1 MYATYYISE
10 QSEQGFV
17 VNKFNKTLEKGDLP
31 MAFAIQ
37 KFIMK
42 RVEDGKYTKDLIDS
56 MNIPYRANMLPFL
69 TNKYYMLSFFK
80 GAWSSDFMKNVID
93 LYKFDNKNLVAE
105 FNALCCSVL
114 DEEITSTS
122 QVTPKQVKID
132 KFYNIN
138 IGKTYPT
145 KVDALNMTFQYK
157 VLDFINESESP
168 DENLMSTVY
177 EKIKQISLPT
187 ITTWQKAY
195 EVASTFIEYEDYE
208 FARTT
213 MDPFITDSSVSEDF
227 IFTYLNLYSISEN
240 TYTAKNFETACRLAA
255 QKNRTRF
262 CNEIKTYSVLIRENL
277 AAKNIICAECK

>member
-1 MYATYYISE
+1 
-10 QSEQGFV
+10 
-17 VNKFNKTLEKGDLP
+17 
-31 MAFAIQ
+31 
-37 KFIMK
+37 
-42 RVEDGKYTKDLIDS
+42 
-56 MNIPYRANMLPFL
+56 
-69 TNKYYMLSFFK
+69 
-80 GAWSSDFMKNVID
+80 MKNVID

-132 KFYNIN
+132 KFYNTN